1 MTAMNTNTFEES
13 AKSASYEKSVP
24 VLIGFEPNWKVRMV
38 LARIAGA
45 FLIVMAFSMWLMDG
59 SAMGTEVWPIKLA
72 ASLMFLLVG
81 VSLLTIQILD
91 ARPDAYFDPIRREVR
106 VLQKNENGRPQT
118 VLRRSYDTLG
128 GARFDDE
135 QVELFDVD
143 GSLLMK
149 LPLQS
154 ADVGR
159 ALKGQ
164 LSGSVTIFA

>member
-1 MTAMNTNTFEES
+1 MTAINTNTFE
-13 AKSASYEKSVP
+13 KSATGVSFEKSVP
-24 VLIGFEPNWKVRMV
+24 VLISFAPNWKARMV
-38 LARIAGA
+38 LARVAGA
-45 FLIVMAFSMWLMDG
+45 LLIVSAFSMWLMP
-59 SAMGTEVWPIKLA
+59 STAMAAEVWPIKLA

-81 VSLLTIQILD
+81 VSLLTIEVLD

-118 VLRRSYDTLG
+118 VLRRSYDSLG
-128 GARFDDE
+128 GARFIED
-135 QVELFDVD
+135 QIELFDVD

-149 LPLQS
+149 LPLES
-154 ADVGR
+154 ADVSR

>member
-1 MTAMNTNTFEES
+1 MTAMNTNALQES
-13 AKSASYEKSVP
+13 ASSANYEKSVP
-24 VLIGFEPNWKVRMV
+24 VLIAFAPNWKVRMV
-38 LARIAGA
+38 LARIVGA
-45 FLIVMAFSMWLMDG
+45 ILIVMAFSMWLVSG
-59 SAMGTEVWPIKLA
+59 SVMAAEVWPIKLA

-81 VSLLTIQILD
+81 VSLMTIQLLD

-128 GARFDDE
+128 GARFVED
-135 QVELFDVD
+135 QVELYDVD

-154 ADVGR
+154 ADVSH

>member
-1 MTAMNTNTFEES
+1 MTAMNTNAFEES
-13 AKSASYEKSVP
+13 ATSANYEKSVP
-24 VLIGFEPNWKVRMV
+24 VLIAFAPNWKVRMV
-38 LARIAGA
+38 LARVLGA
-45 FLIVMAFSMWLMDG
+45 FLIVMAFSMWLVAG
-59 SAMGTEVWPIKLA
+59 SAMAAEVWPIKLA

-81 VSLLTIQILD
+81 VSLLTIQLLD

-128 GARFDDE
+128 GARFADD
-135 QVELFDVD
+135 QVELYDVD

>member
-1 MTAMNTNTFEES
+1 MTAINTTTFEQT
-13 AKSASYEKSVP
+13 ATNATFEKSVP
-24 VLIGFEPNWKVRMV
+24 VLITFAPNWKVRMV
-38 LARIAGA
+38 LARIVGA
-45 FLIVMAFSMWLMDG
+45 FLIVMSFSMWLAPG
-59 SAMGTEVWPIKLA
+59 SMMAAEVWPIKLA
-72 ASLMFLLVG
+72 ASLGFLIVG
-81 VSLLTIQILD
+81 VSFLTVQVLD

-128 GARFDDE
+128 GARFTDDR
-135 QVELFDVD
+135 VELFDVD

-154 ADVGR
+154 ADVSR

-164 LSGSVTIFA
+164 LSGSVTVFA

>member
-1 MTAMNTNTFEES
+1 MTAINTNTFEQ
-13 AKSASYEKSVP
+13 SASNAAFEKSVP
-24 VLIGFEPNWKVRMV
+24 VLITFAPNWKVRMV
-38 LARIAGA
+38 LARVVGA
-45 FLIVMAFSMWLMDG
+45 FLIVMSFSMWLAPG
-59 SAMGTEVWPIKLA
+59 SVMAAEVWPIKLV
-72 ASLMFLLVG
+72 ASLAFLIVG
-81 VSLLTIQILD
+81 VSLLTIQVLD

-128 GARFDDE
+128 GAKFSDD

-154 ADVGR
+154 ADVSR

>member
-1 MTAMNTNTFEES
+1 MTAINTNSFERS
-13 AKSASYEKSVP
+13 AANANFEKSVP
-24 VLIGFEPNWKVRMV
+24 VLIAFAPNWKVRMV
-38 LARIAGA
+38 LSRVVGA
-45 FLIVMAFSMWLMDG
+45 FLIVIAFSMWIMQG
-59 SAMGTEVWPIKLA
+59 SAMSAEVWPIKLA
-72 ASLMFLLVG
+72 ASMMFLMVG
-81 VSLLTIQILD
+81 VSLLTVQLLD

-128 GARFDDE
+128 GARFADNE
-135 QVELFDVD
+135 VELFDVD

-154 ADVGR
+154 ADVSR

>member
-1 MTAMNTNTFEES
+1 MAVMNTNTFQQT
-13 AKSASYEKSVP
+13 APAAVYEKSVP
-24 VLIGFEPNWKVRMV
+24 VMVAFAPNWKARLVLFRM
-38 LARIAGA
+38 LGA
-45 FLIVMAFSMWLMDG
+45 FLIVSAFSMWLMPG
-59 SAMGTEVWPIKLA
+59 SVIGAEVWPIKMV
-72 ASLMFLLVG
+72 ASLMFLILG
-81 VSLLTIQILD
+81 VSLLTLEVLD
-91 ARPDAYFDPIRREVR
+91 PRPDAYFDPIRREVR

-128 GARFDDE
+128 GARFADD

-154 ADVGR
+154 ADVSR

-164 LSGSVTIFA
+164 LSGSVTIFG

>member
-1 MTAMNTNTFEES
+1 MSAMNTNTFEKPAVQGEFD
-13 AKSASYEKSVP
+13 KSGP
-24 VLIGFEPNWKVRMV
+24 VLITFAPNWQVRLV
-38 LARIAGA
+38 LARVSGA
-45 FLIVMAFSMWLMDG
+45 LLIIVAFSMWLAPG
-59 SAMGTEVWPIKLA
+59 SVMSAEVWPIKLA
-72 ASLMFLLVG
+72 ASMLFLIVG
-81 VSLLTIQILD
+81 VSLLTIERLD

-128 GARFDDE
+128 GARFDED

-154 ADVGR
+154 ADISR

>member
-1 MTAMNTNTFEES
+1 MTATNTNTFDKS
-13 AKSASYEKSVP
+13 AKNATYDQSVP
-24 VLIGFEPNWKVRMV
+24 VLVAFAPNWQARTI
-38 LARIAGA
+38 LARFVGA
-45 FLIVMAFSMWLMDG
+45 FLIIMAFSMWLMPG
-59 SAMGTEVWPIKLA
+59 AVMATEVWPIKLA
-72 ASLMFLLVG
+72 ASLMFLLIG
-81 VSLLTIQILD
+81 VSLLTVQVLD
-91 ARPDAYFDPIRREVR
+91 QRPDAYFDPIRREVR

-128 GARFDDE
+128 GARFTDD

>member
-1 MTAMNTNTFEES
+1 MTAINTNTLEQS
-13 AKSASYEKSVP
+13 ATSANYEKSVP
-24 VLIGFEPNWKVRMV
+24 VLITFAPNWKVRMV
-38 LARIAGA
+38 LARVVGA
-45 FLIVMAFSMWLMDG
+45 FLIIMAFSMWLVSG
-59 SAMGTEVWPIKLA
+59 SAMATEVWPIKLA
-72 ASLMFLLVG
+72 ASLMFLMVG

-106 VLQKNENGRPQT
+106 VLQKNESGRPQT

-128 GARFDDE
+128 GARFADD

-154 ADVGR
+154 ADVSQ

-164 LSGSVTIFA
+164 LSGNVTIFA

>member
-1 MTAMNTNTFEES
+1 MTAINTNSFERS
-13 AKSASYEKSVP
+13 ATNANFEKSVP
-24 VLIGFEPNWKVRMV
+24 VLIAFAPNWKVRMV
-38 LARIAGA
+38 LSRVVGA
-45 FLIVMAFSMWLMDG
+45 FLIVIAFSMWIMQG
-59 SAMGTEVWPIKLA
+59 SAMSAEVWPIKLA
-72 ASLMFLLVG
+72 ASMMFLMVG
-81 VSLLTIQILD
+81 VSLLTVQLLD

-128 GARFDDE
+128 GARFADNE
-135 QVELFDVD
+135 VELFDVD

-154 ADVGR
+154 ADVSR

>member
-1 MTAMNTNTFEES
+1 M
-13 AKSASYEKSVP
+13 
-24 VLIGFEPNWKVRMV
+24 
-38 LARIAGA
+38 
-45 FLIVMAFSMWLMDG
+45 
-59 SAMGTEVWPIKLA
+59 
-72 ASLMFLLVG
+72 
-81 VSLLTIQILD
+81 LD

-128 GARFDDE
+128 GARFAED

-154 ADVGR
+154 ADVSH

>member
-1 MTAMNTNTFEES
+1 MNTNAFGET
-13 AKSASYEKSVP
+13 ATNTGYENSVP
-24 VLIGFEPNWKVRMV
+24 VLIAFAPNWKVRMI
-38 LARIAGA
+38 LARVVGA
-45 FLIVMAFSMWLMDG
+45 FLVMMAFSMWLVPG
-59 SAMGTEVWPIKLA
+59 SAMAAEVWPIKLA
-72 ASLMFLLVG
+72 SSLLFLLVG
-81 VSLLTIQILD
+81 VSLLTVQVLD
-91 ARPDAYFDPIRREVR
+91 ARPDAYFDPIRQEVR

-128 GARFDDE
+128 GARFADD

-154 ADVGR
+154 ADVSR

>member
-1 MTAMNTNTFEES
+1 MAVMNTNTFQQT
-13 AKSASYEKSVP
+13 APAAVYEKSVP
-24 VLIGFEPNWKVRMV
+24 VMVAFAPNWKARLVLFRM
-38 LARIAGA
+38 LGA
-45 FLIVMAFSMWLMDG
+45 FLIVSAFSMWLMPG
-59 SAMGTEVWPIKLA
+59 SVIGADVWPIKMV
-72 ASLMFLLVG
+72 ASLMFLILG
-81 VSLLTIQILD
+81 VTLLTLEVLD
-91 ARPDAYFDPIRREVR
+91 PRPDAYFDPIRREVR

-128 GARFDDE
+128 GARFADD

-154 ADVGR
+154 ADVSR

>member
-1 MTAMNTNTFEES
+1 MTAMNTNAFEES
-13 AKSASYEKSVP
+13 AKSANYEKSVP

>member
-1 MTAMNTNTFEES
+1 MVAF
-13 AKSASYEKSVP
+13 A
-24 VLIGFEPNWKVRMV
+24 PNWKARLVLFRM
-38 LARIAGA
+38 LGA
-45 FLIVMAFSMWLMDG
+45 FLIVSAFSMWLMPG
-59 SAMGTEVWPIKLA
+59 SVIGADVWPIKMV
-72 ASLMFLLVG
+72 ASLMFLILG
-81 VSLLTIQILD
+81 VSLLTLEVLD
-91 ARPDAYFDPIRREVR
+91 PRPDAYFDPIRREVR

-128 GARFDDE
+128 GARFADD

-154 ADVGR
+154 ADVSR

>member
-1 MTAMNTNTFEES
+1 MTAINTNTFEQS
-13 AKSASYEKSVP
+13 AKAAELEKSVP
-24 VLIGFEPNWKVRMV
+24 VLIAFAPNWKVRMV
-38 LARIAGA
+38 LARVLGA
-45 FLIVMAFSMWLMDG
+45 FLIVMAFSMWLMPSSVM
-59 SAMGTEVWPIKLA
+59 SAEVWPIKLA
-72 ASLMFLLVG
+72 ASMLFLMVG
-81 VSLLTIQILD
+81 VSLLTIQVLD

-128 GARFDDE
+128 GARFADD

>member
-1 MTAMNTNTFEES
+1 MTAMNTNAFEES
-13 AKSASYEKSVP
+13 ASAASYEKSVP
-24 VLIGFEPNWKVRMV
+24 VLITFAPNWKVRMV
-38 LARIAGA
+38 LARLVGA
-45 FLIVMAFSMWLMDG
+45 FLIVMAFSMWLVPG
-59 SAMGTEVWPIKLA
+59 SAMATEVWPIKLA
-72 ASLMFLLVG
+72 ASLMFLMVG

-128 GARFDDE
+128 GARFADD

-149 LPLQS
+149 LPLDS
-154 ADVGR
+154 ADVSR

>member
-1 MTAMNTNTFEES
+1 MTAMNTNTFE
-13 AKSASYEKSVP
+13 KSATSTTYDQSVP
-24 VLIGFEPNWKVRMV
+24 VLIAFAPNWRARTI
-38 LARIAGA
+38 LARVAGA
-45 FLIVMAFSMWLMDG
+45 FLIVVAFSMWLMSG
-59 SAMGTEVWPIKLA
+59 AVMATEVWPIKLA
-72 ASLMFLLVG
+72 ASLTFLLIG
-81 VSLLTIQILD
+81 VSLLTIQVLD

-128 GARFDDE
+128 GARFDDD
-135 QVELFDVD
+135 QVELYDVD

-159 ALKGQ
+159 VLKGQ

>member
-1 MTAMNTNTFEES
+1 MTAINTNSFERS
-13 AKSASYEKSVP
+13 ATNANFEKSVP
-24 VLIGFEPNWKVRMV
+24 VLISFAPNWKVRMV
-38 LARIAGA
+38 LSRVVGA
-45 FLIVMAFSMWLMDG
+45 FLIVMAFSMWIMQG
-59 SAMGTEVWPIKLA
+59 SAMAAEVWPIKLA
-72 ASLMFLLVG
+72 ASMMFLMVG
-81 VSLLTIQILD
+81 VSLLTVQLLD
-91 ARPDAYFDPIRREVR
+91 SRPDAYFDPIRREVR

-128 GARFDDE
+128 GARFADD

-154 ADVGR
+154 ADVSR